1 MRSWLSYNGNQLFRG
16 WVVTSRRERKS
27 TNDNRNKEEAMSS
40 VLNSFEDQY
49 IVNVWSNDE
58 DNQEMN
64 GKFVL

>member
-16 WVVTSRRERKS
+16 WVEISRRERKS

>member
-1 MRSWLSYNGNQLFRG
+1 MRSWLSDNGNQLFRG